1 MKETKLNEKEFFKT
15 HPKYNDLSSEL
26 LGIDALIN
34 KLIKLY
40 LKMVKD
46 NCPMIVD
53 VINEKKKKV
62 EKDLDDLSQIIS
74 LMQVNIKD
82 EEKKTKE
89 EKEKEK
95 EKENS
100 PKQGANNKKKFY
112 GNLFG

>member
-1 MKETKLNEKEFFKT
+1 
-15 HPKYNDLSSEL
+15 
-26 LGIDALIN
+26 
-34 KLIKLY
+34 
-40 LKMVKD
+40 MVKE

-62 EKDLDDLSQIIS
+62 EKELDDLSQIMT

-100 PKQGANNKKKFY
+100 PKQGANIKKKVI